1 MTRRL
6 AATGSRLSWGGL
18 LVTTA
23 FAVVGCSDG
32 RLPLAPV
39 EGTISV
45 AGKPLA
51 SGRIVFQSD
60 TQRPAYGRV
69 VDGRIVE
76 VTTYET
82 GDGAALGRH
91 SVGIQS
97 QIDDDTLMS
106 DPVRAAAL
114 MRESAIPPRYH
125 QSATSGLEVE
135 ILPRRMNTIDIDI
148 QPE

>member
-1 MTRRL
+1 
-6 AATGSRLSWGGL
+6 
-18 LVTTA
+18 VTAA
-23 FAVVGCSDG
+23 FAVMGCSDG

-39 EGTISV
+39 EGKISV

-51 SGRIVFQSD
+51 SGRIVFQSN

-82 GDGAALGRH
+82 GDGAPVGWH
-91 SVGIQS
+91 VVGIQS
-97 QIDDDTLMS
+97 QVDDDTLMS

-114 MRESAIPPRYH
+114 MRESTIPPRYR
-125 QSATSGLEVE
+125 QSATSGIEVQ
-135 ILPRRMNTIDIDI
+135 IRPRHTNVIDLDI
-148 QPE
+148 QPD